1 MESVRWGV
9 LGTARIAREQ
19 VIPGIRRSGR
29 GEVVAVSSASGR
41 AGAYAAELGIPKA
54 YGSHDD
60 LLADA
65 DIDAVYIPLPNS
77 LHAPWIV
84 RAARAGKHVLCEK
97 PLFSRGAQLEEVEAA
112 VGAAGVYLAEA
123 FMYRHHPQLATVRE
137 LLGAGEVGELV
148 TLQARLH
155 FSLSRTG
162 EPDIRLR
169 PDMGGG
175 ALLDLGCY
183 PVDLFGGLT
192 GTDPDDVAAVAHREG
207 GVDTRTAAVL
217 RYGRVL
223 ATMDC
228 SFDAPML
235 NTATLIGTEGT
246 IRLTDAFRTD
256 LVDGVGTAF
265 VDNRTARS
273 GSSRSPVITMPSRSV
288 PSPGPWGPAGRR
300 ARLPTQPA
308 HRPHPGADRTGG
320 RPRLTGVRDHPGRG
334 GDEHELRRRPVALYI
349 DAADRRLIAELWS
362 SGVFAGVTTN
372 PTILDRAGLG
382 QRDVPDLY
390 AWLTDLGV
398 GTVYLQVVGRT
409 RDEMLRCAEDLR
421 SLGPVTVKVPAT
433 PDGLSAAGA
442 LVREGARVLL
452 TAVYHPVQAL
462 MARDCGIQGVAPY
475 VGRMTDAGRDG
486 VESVIAMQQAIGTE
500 PTRILAASL
509 RTADDVTRLAAAG
522 VPDFTLGG
530 PLAQAVL
537 DDDLTR
543 AAVDEFEAAT
553 ARQS

>member
-1 MESVRWGV
+1 VESVRWGV

-19 VIPGIRRSGR
+19 VIPGIRRSGC
-29 GEVVAVSSASGR
+29 GEVLAVSSASGR

-54 YGSHDD
+54 YVSHDD

-77 LHAPWIV
+77 LHASWIV

-97 PLFSRGAQLEEVEAA
+97 PLVLTGAQLDEVEAA

-246 IRLTDAFRTD
+246 IRLTDVFRTD

-265 VDNRTARS
+265 VDKDGQIRQLQVSGDHYAEQIRSFARALEDRRAGELDFQLSRRTARTLE
-273 GSSRSPVITMPSRSV
+273 R
-288 PSPGPWGPAGRR
+288 
-300 ARLPTQPA
+300 
-308 HRPHPGADRTGG
+308 
-320 RPRLTGVRDHPGRG
+320 
-334 GDEHELRRRPVALYI
+334 
-349 DAADRRLIAELWS
+349 IAQ
-362 SGVFAGVTTN
+362 A
-372 PTILDRAGLG
+372 AGL
-382 QRDVPDLY
+382 
-390 AWLTDLGV
+390 A
-398 GTVYLQVVGRT
+398 
-409 RDEMLRCAEDLR
+409 
-421 SLGPVTVKVPAT
+421 
-433 PDGLSAAGA
+433 
-442 LVREGARVLL
+442 
-452 TAVYHPVQAL
+452 
-462 MARDCGIQGVAPY
+462 
-475 VGRMTDAGRDG
+475 
-486 VESVIAMQQAIGTE
+486 
-500 PTRILAASL
+500 
-509 RTADDVTRLAAAG
+509 
-522 VPDFTLGG
+522 
-530 PLAQAVL
+530 
-537 DDDLTR
+537 
-543 AAVDEFEAAT
+543 
-553 ARQS
+553 